1 MSETETTTGHTQPA
15 PAPLQEVSNPPYV
28 VPYGHADAPPPVPPE
43 PVQDP
48 ETQAYL
54 DAHQAA
60 QDPREPGAPP
70 MTADE
75 YHEAFAKPPDPRDTG
90 TETPAPGDLIPP
102 VPGAAADA
110 GPQAPP
116 VNIDVPHLSQDGA
129 ILVCTMGNWEGEPDQ
144 YAYLWVA
151 DGLEVGN
158 GLNEYTLV
166 SDDVGRDYVCAVTA
180 TNAAG
185 STTAPLSNNV
195 TVVDFAA
202 REAETE
208 TDGEPKPKRSH
219 HRAKEAD

>member
-1 MSETETTTGHTQPA
+1 MSETAPKTEHTELT
-15 PAPLQEVSNPPYV
+15 PAPLQETVNPPYV

-43 PVQDP
+43 PVPDP

-60 QDPREPGAPP
+60 QDPREPDAPA
-70 MTADE
+70 MTPDE
-75 YHEAFAKPPDPRDTG
+75 YHAAFAKPLDPRDP
-90 TETPAPGDLIPP
+90 TESVIPP
-102 VPGAAADA
+102 EHLVPASGPDA
-110 GPQAPP
+110 GPGSPP
-116 VNIDVPHLSQDGA
+116 VNVDVPYLSQEGA

-158 GLNEYTLV
+158 GTHEYTLV
-166 SDDVGRDYVCAVTA
+166 ADDVGRDYVCAVTA

-202 REAETE
+202 RE
-208 TDGEPKPKRSH
+208 GEEPEHKTRNRSH